1 MANRVSGQRT
11 RGFFFVNPTEL
22 EVMKKIAFLGPE
34 GTHSHEACLAY
45 YRDGFEPYPCR
56 TVRELFWSLS
66 PESPA
71 GVEEAIVP
79 VENST
84 EGPVTQTLDQLA
96 RSDWTTVVAQFSLP
110 VHQALL
116 GSPEAPPLGR
126 ITVVYS
132 HPQALAQCEAWLDA
146 NLDGA
151 ERVAMSSTAD
161 AALRIREHRDAA
173 AIAGVHAAR
182 LYGLKILAE
191 NIQDDPSNA
200 TRFFV
205 LRRVEPGWESRPPAP
220 GEWRTL
226 LHVILANR
234 PGALL
239 ESLEPF
245 RRHGINLTF
254 IQSRPL
260 PGKPWEYG
268 FFIEAAEHG
277 ATERFRAVLEE
288 LKPVTD
294 GVRLLGIYRN
304 EQTALASRV

>member
-1 MANRVSGQRT
+1 MNMT
-11 RGFFFVNPTEL
+11 H
-22 EVMKKIAFLGPE
+22 KKIKKVAFLGPE

-45 YRDGFEPYPCR
+45 YRNGFDPYPCR

-66 PESPA
+66 SESHA

-116 GSPEAPPLGR
+116 GAPDAPPLGR

-151 ERVAMSSTAD
+151 ERVAMSSTAE
-161 AALRIREHRDAA
+161 AAIRIRDHKEAA
-173 AIAGVHAAR
+173 AIAGLYAAR
-182 LYGLKILAE
+182 LYGLKVLAE

-205 LRRVEPGWESRPPAP
+205 LRRPDAGWERRQPTP

-234 PGALL
+234 PGSLL

-245 RRHGINLTF
+245 RHHSVNLTF

-268 FFIEAAEHG
+268 FFMEAAEHG
-277 ATERFRAVLEE
+277 ATERFQKVLEE
-288 LKPVTD
+288 LRPVTD
-294 GVRLLGIYRN
+294 GARLLGIYRN
-304 EQTALASRV
+304 ENSLIGH